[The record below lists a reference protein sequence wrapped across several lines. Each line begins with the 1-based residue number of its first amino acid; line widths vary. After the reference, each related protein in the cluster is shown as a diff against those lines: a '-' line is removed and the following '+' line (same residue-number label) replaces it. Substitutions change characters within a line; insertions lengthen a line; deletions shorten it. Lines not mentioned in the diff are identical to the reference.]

1 MVAAQDVEAW
11 IGHRTVDFHYGQIAL
26 MDVKDKAR
34 DLSSDVPDY
43 LRYMEH
49 TTAGTP
55 AFTIIDQG
63 KVALSFGIYPI
74 WPGLGEGW
82 MVPSNHIDGRAIALV
97 RGARQLFNEIGPAMQ
112 LRRLQF
118 MVRSSHL
125 QAVKFAETLYF
136 TREATLRAYGPE
148 GDDYFVYV
156 RFY

>member
-1 MVAAQDVEAW
+1 MVTAQDVESW
-11 IGHRTVDFHYGQIAL
+11 IGHRTVDFHYGHIAL

-34 DLSSDVPDY
+34 ELSSAVPDY
-43 LRYMEH
+43 LRYMEQ

-55 AFTIIDQG
+55 AFTIID
-63 KVALSFGIYPI
+63 
-74 WPGLGEGW
+74 
-82 MVPSNHIDGRAIALV
+82 

-125 QAVKFAETLYF
+125 HAVKFAETLYF
-136 TREATLRAYGPE
+136 TREATLQSYGPE